1 MSLQQHT
8 RPITVAL
15 VSAAATVVVAT
26 VPAIDFAYRRPA
38 LHIALETA
46 AFLVAL
52 LASFLV
58 LGRFLRS
65 RAAPALVLVCALAAM
80 AGANLVGALAAA
92 TDSPSRFSTWAPLAG
107 RVLGSALF
115 AAAAFVPSFSLRSP
129 RTAATWALAGLTT
142 ILAGVALAVA
152 LLGTRLPVGVE
163 TELAGDP
170 GRPDLNGHF
179 VILAVQ
185 LLTMGLF
192 AAATVGFSIR
202 AARSGDELMR
212 WLAIG
217 GVFAAFARINYFLY
231 PSLYSDW
238 VYTGDVFR
246 LLFYVALVIGVT
258 REIRSY
264 WENAAQTAV
273 IEERTRIA
281 RDLHDGAAQELAFIL
296 RRLRGLGRPHD
307 TALAPVILAAERGL
321 DDSRRAIAAL
331 SRPLDEPLD
340 SALAQAVEQVAAR
353 TGIRLALDLAE
364 DVRVS
369 PDVREGL
376 IRIACEAVNNA
387 ANHSGA
393 ELVRVEL
400 VNGAT
405 LKLRVRD
412 EGSGFDP
419 GEVVSGP
426 HGGFGLAS
434 MRQRAEELG
443 ARLEIDTSPGEGTR
457 VEVDVS

>member
-1 MSLQQHT
+1 MGLRRHT
-8 RPITVAL
+8 LPIVVAL
-15 VSAAATVVVAT
+15 VSAAATLMVAT
-26 VPAIDFAYRRPA
+26 VPAIDFAYRKPA

-46 AFLVAL
+46 AALIAL
-52 LASFLV
+52 LAAFLV

-65 RAAPALVLVCALAAM
+65 GAAPALVLVCALAAM

-92 TDSPSRFSTWAPLAG
+92 TESPSRFETWAPLGA
-107 RVLGSALF
+107 RVVGSALF
-115 AAAAFVPSFSLRSP
+115 AAAAFMPAVSLRNP
-129 RTAATWALAGLTT
+129 REAATRALAGLGE
-142 ILAGVALAVA
+142 ILVGIALVVGLA
-152 LLGTRLPVGVE
+152 GTRLPVGVE

-170 GRPDLNGHF
+170 GRPDLNGH
-179 VILAVQ
+179 VVVLAVQ
-185 LLTMGLF
+185 LLTMALF

-202 AARSGDELMR
+202 AAKTGDELLR

-246 LLFYVALVIGVT
+246 LLFYGALLVGVA
-258 REIRSY
+258 REIRGY
-264 WENAAQTAV
+264 WENAAHTAV
-273 IEERTRIA
+273 LEERRRIA

-296 RRLRGLGRPHD
+296 RRLRGLRGLD
-307 TALAPVILAAERGL
+307 ETALSPVIVAAQRGL

-353 TGIRLALDLAE
+353 TGIRLALELAE
-364 DVRVS
+364 GVRVS
-369 PDVREGL
+369 PDVRDGL

-387 ANHSGA
+387 ANHSGG

-400 VNGAT
+400 VNG
-405 LKLRVRD
+405 KSLRLSVQD

-419 GEVVSGP
+419 ATVVPGHSS
-426 HGGFGLAS
+426 GFGLAS
-434 MRQRAEELG
+434 MRQRAEALG
-443 ARLEIDTSPGEGTR
+443 AHLEIDTSPGKGTR
-457 VEVDVS
+457 VEVEVS